1 MMPRGVLLLGLL
13 LLGAPARAAD
23 TLIDFQLDLYND
35 LAPLPTPYWGP
46 GLSVQAIRR
55 WDNGFYVGAREHAI
69 TRWATLVG
77 DWTTVR
83 FDTQGVA
90 GYAFPGGRRWQLYT
104 GVQLG
109 VRAGFVG
116 GERTYRQGQDHAT
129 ASSWSARF
137 SAQAALGYR
146 YFFSERLGF
155 NVQLNVPLHEVIS
168 DLVDGDTPLLGI
180 GLVWRPGASSRTP

>member
-1 MMPRGVLLLGLL
+1 MMSRGVLLLGLL

-23 TLIDFQLDLYND
+23 TLLDFQLDLYND

-46 GLSVQAIRR
+46 GLSVQATHR
-55 WDNGFYVGAREHAI
+55 WDNGLYVGAREHAI

-83 FDTQGVA
+83 FDTQGLA

-137 SAQAALGYR
+137 SAQAALGFR
-146 YFFSERLGF
+146 YFFAEQLGL
-155 NVQLNVPLHEVIS
+155 NAQLNVPLHEVIS
-168 DLVDGDTPLLGI
+168 DLVDGDTPLVGI